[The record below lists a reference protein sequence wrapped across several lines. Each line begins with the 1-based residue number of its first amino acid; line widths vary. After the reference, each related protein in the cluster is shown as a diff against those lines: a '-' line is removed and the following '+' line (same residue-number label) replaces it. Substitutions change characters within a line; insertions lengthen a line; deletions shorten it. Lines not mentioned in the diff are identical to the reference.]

1 MNANLRR
8 TLIALAVIGSF
19 GASLAYAHDDGGSNS
34 QVKISKRI
42 SLSSNIN
49 VSGDPYVDG
58 KIDINAAAIAVSNGT
73 QSSLYNSVHND
84 SDVSNSANISGTVGN
99 GASGNL
105 GVNQASGDQNAQGN
119 QAALADAGASVSDAG
134 FTFNCEHSGSGCGGS
149 QGQGSQA
156 GSMADAE
163 TFATQSSYF
172 SRTYNHGTTNSAN
185 ISDHAFNNASGNV
198 GVNQAAGDG
207 NEQLNQL
214 SAATASNVAYA
225 VATSTLDQEWSGN
238 SVDNDPGTLGW
249 CSYPQATTNST
260 NLSGSVLANASGNI
274 GLNQASGTGNL
285 QSNSLA
291 MGVSNP

>member
-19 GASLAYAHDDGGSNS
+19 GASLAYAHGDDGSQS

-42 SLSSNIN
+42 SLSSNVDVN
-49 VSGDPYVDG
+49 GDPRVDG
-58 KIDINAAAIAVSNGT
+58 QINITAAAIAVANGKQT
-73 QSSLYNSVHND
+73 SFGNTVHND
-84 SDVSNSANISGTVGN
+84 AQVANTANISGNVGN
-99 GASGNL
+99 GASGNV
-105 GVNQASGDQNAQGN
+105 GVNQAAGDFNAQGN
-119 QAALADAGASVSDAG
+119 QAALADSGSAVSDAG
-134 FTFNCEHSGSGCGGS
+134 FTFNCDHSGKGCGGDP
-149 QGQGSQA
+149 GQGSA

-163 TFATQSSYF
+163 TFATQSTHF
-172 SRTYNHGTTNSAN
+172 SRTYNHGTTNQAN

-214 SAATASNVAYA
+214 SAATAKNVAYA

-238 SVDNDPGTLGW
+238 SVDNDPGVLGW
-249 CSYPQATTNST
+249 CSYPQATTNSA
-260 NLSGSVLANASGNI
+260 NLSGNVLANASGNI
-274 GLNQASGTGNL
+274 GLNQAAGTGNM